1 MKVDRDILLG
11 QIAIERGLITEA
23 QLEECLQGR
32 ALSDQSADPLETIS
46 PGKVSRPLGIILLSK
61 NYVKEEEL
69 IGLIEEQ
76 NRRFRA
82 LEEYRKMVKVDLLLG
97 ELLIK
102 YNKTTQ
108 LQINKCIEIQE
119 AMVTKGTS
127 PIPRLGE
134 LLLEHGYTNKETIQE
149 MLKIQNKEV
158 LICTRCGKQFNV
170 VGIQSGVAYRC
181 KSCGGI
187 MVTQDSLST
196 LKADETHFESEVK
209 EEIPPPEEDGKTP

>member
-23 QLEECLQGR
+23 QLEECLQNR
-32 ALSDQSADPLETIS
+32 ALSSQKADPLETIS
-46 PGKVSRPLGIILLSK
+46 PGKVFRPLGIVLLSK
-61 NYVKEEEL
+61 DYVKEEEL

-119 AMVTKGTS
+119 TMVTKGDS
-127 PIPRLGE
+127 PIPRRKRYGRSGAVSRMEAWGSDPWSIWLGQPPWQD
-134 LLLEHGYTNKETIQE
+134 G
-149 MLKIQNKEV
+149 
-158 LICTRCGKQFNV
+158 LIVIKLPILPFGLWACLWIPSSSIRLH
-170 VGIQSGVAYRC
+170 
-181 KSCGGI
+181 
-187 MVTQDSLST
+187 SLIVS
-196 LKADETHFESEVK
+196 
-209 EEIPPPEEDGKTP
+209 